1 MNTTT
6 KIMKSLKSL
15 LLVVAILG
23 YTSTQAQSDYFSKI
37 NPAKKFSAG
46 INLGLTNSFTDAPAN
61 NAGNAFGLNVKYSL
75 SHSVGLRA
83 SFALGSLVG
92 DRSETDYNKSYSF
105 ENNFSAIDLSAVF
118 TLGNISFL
126 RPVRNLQYFATVGI
140 GSINNDA
147 EGTFSDP
154 ADIPSPPNN
163 TDDNKYTESSLFIPI
178 GLGLRY
184 NLNENFDIGLNSQ
197 FNFTSSD
204 DIDGFNYN
212 LGANKSSD
220 YFVTTGISVSYKFGT
235 DKSQTSHLDWINPV
249 ESIYNDI
256 DSINNS
262 LKNLMADTD
271 GDGVGD
277 YFDKDNETP
286 EGVKTYG
293 DGTAVD
299 TDGDGVPDSNDKE
312 VFSLVTDVDADGVA
326 KDDDGDGIPN
336 ALDAEPNSAAGARV
350 DSRGKAFE
358 IKEYSAYNCDNITL
372 PTVMFDNGSS
382 KISPSSYGTLYSL
395 AEKLRMCPSLSVVAT
410 GYTRSKSGER
420 LAWKRANSIIDHLE
434 ANYGIERSRIST
446 DYASDSD
453 VDYSS
458 RRIDFSQTGN

>member
-23 YTSTQAQSDYFSKI
+23 YTCTHAQSDYFSKI

-46 INLGLTNSFTDAPAN
+46 INLGLTNSFTDAPTN
-61 NAGNAFGLNVKYSL
+61 NAGNAFGLNVKYSV
-75 SHSVGLRA
+75 SHTVGLRMSYMA
-83 SFALGSLVG
+83 GSLKG
-92 DRSETDYNKSYSF
+92 DRSNTSESSGLNSF
-105 ENNFSAIDLSAVF
+105 NFQNNFSTFDLSAVF
-118 TLGNISFL
+118 TLGNISWL
-126 RPVRNLQYFATVGI
+126 RNVRDLQYYST
-140 GSINNDA
+140 
-147 EGTFSDP
+147 
-154 ADIPSPPNN
+154 
-163 TDDNKYTESSLFIPI
+163 L
-178 GLGLRY
+178 GLGIMSNNSTGEFGDPSEGSRSEYSESNVFVPFGVGLKY
-184 NLNENFDIGLNSQ
+184 NLNEKFDIGLSTQ
-197 FNFTSSD
+197 FNFTFVD
-204 DIDGFNYN
+204 EIDAFNPN
-212 LGANKSSD
+212 VIANKNNDNSN
-220 YFVTTGISVSYKFGT
+220 FTGISVAYKFGT
-235 DKSQTSHLDWINPV
+235 DKNQTTHLDWINPV

-350 DSRGKAFE
+350 DSKGKAFE

>member
-75 SHSVGLRA
+75 SHTVGLRA

-92 DRSETDYNKSYSF
+92 DRSDNIKFDNLNSYSF

-178 GLGLRY
+178 GLGLSY

-212 LGANKSSD
+212 A
-220 YFVTTGISVSYKFGT
+220 
-235 DKSQTSHLDWINPV
+235 
-249 ESIYNDI
+249 
-256 DSINNS
+256 
-262 LKNLMADTD
+262 
-271 GDGVGD
+271 
-277 YFDKDNETP
+277 
-286 EGVKTYG
+286 
-293 DGTAVD
+293 
-299 TDGDGVPDSNDKE
+299 
-312 VFSLVTDVDADGVA
+312 
-326 KDDDGDGIPN
+326 
-336 ALDAEPNSAAGARV
+336 
-350 DSRGKAFE
+350 
-358 IKEYSAYNCDNITL
+358 C
-372 PTVMFDNGSS
+372 
-382 KISPSSYGTLYSL
+382 
-395 AEKLRMCPSLSVVAT
+395 
-410 GYTRSKSGER
+410 
-420 LAWKRANSIIDHLE
+420 
-434 ANYGIERSRIST
+434 
-446 DYASDSD
+446 
-453 VDYSS
+453 
-458 RRIDFSQTGN
+458 

>member
-1 MNTTT
+1 
-6 KIMKSLKSL
+6 MKSLKSL
-15 LLVVAILG
+15 LLAFAILG
-23 YTSTQAQSDYFSKI
+23 FISSQAQSDYFSKI
-37 NPAKKFSAG
+37 NAAKKFSAG

-61 NAGNAFGLNVKYSL
+61 NSGYAFGLNVKYSI
-75 SHSVGLRA
+75 SHTVGLRA
-83 SFALGSLVG
+83 SFYSGSLVG
-92 DRSETDYNKSYSF
+92 DRSEQNKYIDDNLTSYSF
-105 ENNFSAIDLSAVF
+105 ENNFSTIDLSAIF

-126 RPVRNLQYFATVGI
+126 RSQRNLQYYASVGI
-140 GSINNDA
+140 GSMSNNSTGKFSEPS
-147 EGTFSDP
+147 EGSETKFG
-154 ADIPSPPNN
+154 
-163 TDDNKYTESSLFIPI
+163 ESAVYIPI
-178 GLGLRY
+178 GLGLKY
-184 NLNENFDIGLNSQ
+184 NLNDNFDLGLNTQ
-197 FNFTSSD
+197 FNYTSSD
-204 DIDGFNYN
+204 DLDAFNYN
-212 LGANKSSD
+212 VNTNKSSD
-220 YFVTTGISVSYKFGT
+220 NFMTTGISVSYKFGT
-235 DKSQTSHLDWINPV
+235 DKAQTSHLDWINPV

-350 DSRGKAFE
+350 DSKGKAFE

>member
-147 EGTFSDP
+147 EGTLSDP

-163 TDDNKYTESSLFIPI
+163 TDDNS
-178 GLGLRY
+178 
-184 NLNENFDIGLNSQ
+184 
-197 FNFTSSD
+197 
-204 DIDGFNYN
+204 
-212 LGANKSSD
+212 
-220 YFVTTGISVSYKFGT
+220 
-235 DKSQTSHLDWINPV
+235 
-249 ESIYNDI
+249 
-256 DSINNS
+256 
-262 LKNLMADTD
+262 
-271 GDGVGD
+271 
-277 YFDKDNETP
+277 
-286 EGVKTYG
+286 
-293 DGTAVD
+293 
-299 TDGDGVPDSNDKE
+299 
-312 VFSLVTDVDADGVA
+312 
-326 KDDDGDGIPN
+326 IPN
-336 ALDAEPNSAAGARV
+336 LV
-350 DSRGKAFE
+350 
-358 IKEYSAYNCDNITL
+358 YS
-372 PTVMFDNGSS
+372 FQ
-382 KISPSSYGTLYSL
+382 L
-395 AEKLRMCPSLSVVAT
+395 A
-410 GYTRSKSGER
+410 
-420 LAWKRANSIIDHLE
+420 
-434 ANYGIERSRIST
+434 
-446 DYASDSD
+446 
-453 VDYSS
+453 
-458 RRIDFSQTGN
+458 